1 MLYEEEHPFAIAYRL
16 VEEGKLD
23 PWNVDIAQLANLYI
37 REIRRMELLDLRVPA
52 RALSAAVF
60 LLKKQVEVLFP
71 EPKKRRERK
80 YTLEEIV
87 QMFEE
92 ESGESTQQENQTDTN
107 GIVEE
112 QIKTI
117 KRKLQAYKREV
128 KKKGKKIPIHVSKFE
143 DALREIEEL
152 IMKGIRRF
160 SFLGFVASRNP
171 VPYLIGLMVLYQE
184 GRVNA
189 YQREPY
195 SDIEVEVI

>member
-1 MLYEEEHPFAIAYRL
+1 MLYEEEHPFAIAYWL

-37 REIRRMELLDLRVPA
+37 QEIRKMELLDLRVPA

-60 LLKKQVEVLFP
+60 LLKKQVEILFP

-80 YTLEEIV
+80 YTLAEIV

-92 ESGESTQQENQTDTN
+92 ESAEQAQQENQTNTN

-112 QIKTI
+112 HIKTI
-117 KRKLQAYKREV
+117 KRKLQSYKREV

-143 DALREIEEL
+143 NALKEIEEL

-160 SFLGFVASRNP
+160 SFLSFVASRNP
-171 VPYLIGLMVLYQE
+171 VPYLMGLMVLYQE
-184 GRVNA
+184 GRVDA

-195 SDIEVEVI
+195 SDIEVEVL

>member
-1 MLYEEEHPFAIAYRL
+1 MIYEEEHPFAIAYKL
-16 VEEGKLD
+16 VEEGRLD

-37 REIRRMELLDLRVPA
+37 QEIRKMELLDLRVPA

-71 EPKKRRERK
+71 EPKKKKERR

-92 ESGESTQQENQTDTN
+92 EVRDQAEQENSAN
-107 GIVEE
+107 GLVEE

-117 KRKLQAYKREV
+117 KRKLNEYKREV
-128 KKKGKKIPIHVSKFE
+128 KRKGRSIPIHISKFE
-143 DALREIEEL
+143 IALKELEEF
-152 IMKGIRRF
+152 IINGVKSF
-160 SFLGFVASRNP
+160 SFLSFVANRNP

-184 GRVNA
+184 GKVDA
-189 YQREPY
+189 HQREPY
-195 SDIEVEVI
+195 SDIQVEVL

>member
-1 MLYEEEHPFAIAYRL
+1 MLYEEEHPFAIAYQL

-37 REIRRMELLDLRVPA
+37 QEIRRMELLDLRVPA

-71 EPKKRRERK
+71 EPKKKRERK

-92 ESGESTQQENQTDTN
+92 ESGESAQQKNQTNTN

-112 QIKTI
+112 HIKTI
-117 KRKLQAYKREV
+117 KRKLQAYKKEV
-128 KKKGKKIPIHVSKFE
+128 KKKGRAIPIHVSKFE
-143 DALREIEEL
+143 NALREIEEL

-171 VPYLIGLMVLYQE
+171 VPYLMGLMVLYQE